1 MGFNY
6 GHRALTFGISKDEKS
21 HNPAMKVSR
30 MTHIR
35 SFLLIAVMCSA
46 ISSCVTTQKPKTIAL
61 YDKFSVEDAQLIK
74 KPGSGSIKV
83 QAFMRQNGGGIVT
96 AAGREI
102 TLLPFTTYTK
112 QRISQLYAGRLYIP
126 VGEPKPIYESDPYV
140 YKRLTRT
147 QTADASGSTT
157 FKNVADGR
165 YFIATSVVW
174 QVGQFYEGGGMYE
187 RVTVEDGEAVEDCDR
202 L

>member
-1 MGFNY
+1 M
-6 GHRALTFGISKDEKS
+6 E
-21 HNPAMKVSR
+21 VWR

-46 ISSCVTTQKPKTIAL
+46 IASCVTTQKPKSIRL
-61 YDKFSVEDAQLIK
+61 FDKFSVEDAQIIK

-102 TLLPFTTYTK
+102 TLLPHTTYTN
-112 QRISQLYAGRLYIP
+112 QRLYQMYAGRRYIP
-126 VGEPKPIYESDPYV
+126 VGEPKPVYESDPSDY
-140 YKRLTRT
+140 YKLTRT

-174 QVGQFYEGGGMYE
+174 QVGQFYEGGAVYG
-187 RVTVEDGEAVEDCDR
+187 RVTVKDGEAVEVIIAR
-202 L
+202 